1 LIRIKTLI
9 DAKIRSKKKTKKIQE
24 MDKEKEKK
32 EVWVEEKEFYK
43 NNWKFISRKA
53 DFLKSKMVMMLIA
66 HPTL

>member
-1 LIRIKTLI
+1 
-9 DAKIRSKKKTKKIQE
+9 